1 MSVIH
6 AIFENGVFKPTE
18 PVNLPERSPVEVHV
32 VGTPLPVA
40 NGEADVHRKEVF
52 EILSRDY
59 DTGQTDA
66 AARHDE
72 HQA

>member
-1 MSVIH
+1 MSVIR

-18 PVNLPERSPVEVHV
+18 PVNLPERSSVEVRV
-32 VGTPLPVA
+32 VGKPPLA
-40 NGEADVHRKEVF
+40 NENGRDAQRKELF
-52 EILSRDY
+52 DILSRDY

-72 HQA
+72 HQP